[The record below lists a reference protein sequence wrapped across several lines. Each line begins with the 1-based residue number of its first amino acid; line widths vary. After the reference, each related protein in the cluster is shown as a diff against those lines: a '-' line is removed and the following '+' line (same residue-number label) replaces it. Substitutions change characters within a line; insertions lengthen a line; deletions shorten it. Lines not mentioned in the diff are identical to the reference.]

1 MPARRFHFPGVPAE
15 EVPMTQVVTLTLD
28 QLNCIAEEDNPSS
41 PYLWTAF
48 LWIDETDHVQLRTPV
63 ESDDRLLL
71 SSNLQPGQSAS
82 IPPSVGVAT
91 YSADNLG
98 QAFIQ
103 VTALWQAH
111 DFSANALQDGFKK
124 FGTSLQ
130 SAIQDNLLGLASSD
144 PQTQQHATD
153 EVEKTVHQAV
163 YDAIW
168 NGLTAVEKA
177 MIGDGQI
184 KLDSEIGTAYQV
196 FRTIQPKQQ
205 FTITLGDLYRG
216 RLLFY
221 RDETQNGSGLVAGPS
236 VIGASGWGEF
246 RFLFSGGDGII
257 YAVNREGDLL
267 FYRDHNQ
274 DGTGNVADPSV
285 IGHGGWGEF
294 KFLFSGG
301 SGIIYAVKGGD
312 LLFYR
317 DHNQDGTGNV
327 ADPSV
332 IGHGGWDALE
342 FVFSGGNGIIYAVK
356 GGKLLFYRDHTQDG
370 TGNVA
375 DPSVIGDGA
384 WGEFKFL
391 FSAGDGIIY
400 AVDHAGD
407 LLFYRDHNQ
416 DGTGNVANPSV
427 IGAGWDEF
435 KFVFSG
441 GGKGIIY
448 AAEQN
453 PTHGYQI
460 PGILQVTSS

>member
-1 MPARRFHFPGVPAE
+1 
-15 EVPMTQVVTLTLD
+15 MTQVVTLTLD

-48 LWIDETDHVQLRTPV
+48 LWIDETDRVQLRTPF
-63 ESDDRLLL
+63 ESDDRVIL

-91 YSADNLG
+91 YSVDNLG

-124 FGTSLQ
+124 FGTKLQ
-130 SAIQDNLLGLASSD
+130 SAIQDNLLGLASAN

-196 FRTIQPKQQ
+196 FRNIQPKQQ

-221 RDETQNGSGLVAGPS
+221 RDETQNGSGPVAGPS
-236 VIGASGWGEF
+236 VIGDS
-246 RFLFSGGDGII
+246 
-257 YAVNREGDLL
+257 
-267 FYRDHNQ
+267 
-274 DGTGNVADPSV
+274 
-285 IGHGGWGEF
+285 GWGEF

-301 SGIIYAVKGGD
+301 G
-312 LLFYR
+312 
-317 DHNQDGTGNV
+317 
-327 ADPSV
+327 
-332 IGHGGWDALE
+332 
-342 FVFSGGNGIIYAVK
+342 GIIYAVK
-356 GGKLLFYRDHTQDG
+356 GGKLLFYRDH
-370 TGNVA
+370 
-375 DPSVIGDGA
+375 
-384 WGEFKFL
+384 
-391 FSAGDGIIY
+391 
-400 AVDHAGD
+400 
-407 LLFYRDHNQ
+407 NQ
-416 DGTGNVANPSV
+416 DGTGNVASPNV

-460 PGILQVTSS
+460 PGILQVTNS